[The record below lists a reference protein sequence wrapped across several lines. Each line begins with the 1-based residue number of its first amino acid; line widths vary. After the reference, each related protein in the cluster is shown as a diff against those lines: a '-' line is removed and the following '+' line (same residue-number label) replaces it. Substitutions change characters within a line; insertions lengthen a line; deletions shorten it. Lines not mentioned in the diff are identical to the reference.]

1 MLGFIQNNI
10 GTIIVAAAVLVILAF
25 AAWRMISDKKQGK
38 SSCGGSCGCCPN
50 SALCH
55 AARDGEAKNS

>member
-1 MLGFIQNNI
+1 MLEFLQNNI
-10 GTIIVAAAVLVILAF
+10 GTIIAAAVVIVLLGF

-50 SALCH
+50 SPLCH
-55 AARDGEAKNS
+55 AAHDGEAKNS

>member
-1 MLGFIQNNI
+1 MLEFLQNNI
-10 GTIIVAAAVLVILAF
+10 GTIIAAAVVLAILAL
-25 AAWRMISDKKQGK
+25 AARRMISDKKQGK

-55 AARDGEAKNS
+55 AAHDGEAKNS

>member
-1 MLGFIQNNI
+1 MLEFLQNNI
-10 GTIIVAAAVLVILAF
+10 GTIIVGAALLVILAI
-25 AAWRMISDKKQGK
+25 AAWRMIADKKQGK

-55 AARDGEAKNS
+55 AAHEDVKKC